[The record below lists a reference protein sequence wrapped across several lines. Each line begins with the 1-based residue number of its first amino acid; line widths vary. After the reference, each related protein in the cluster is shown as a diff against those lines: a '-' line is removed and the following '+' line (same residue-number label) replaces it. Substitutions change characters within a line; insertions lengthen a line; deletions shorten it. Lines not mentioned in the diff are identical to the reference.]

1 MKTAKNARQEMIIKL
16 IKEHDIST
24 QEELTAKVKAA
35 GFEATQAT
43 CSRDIKELGIIKITM
58 PDKTTKYAVL
68 DRTGDVAPGR
78 LLAVF
83 ANSLISVQS
92 AMNMLV
98 IKTLPG
104 MAAAAA
110 SALDSM
116 HLEDVVGTIA
126 GDDTVFA
133 CATGPS
139 EAQALVVTIRD
150 MMESGSGPDRA
161 EYAVK
166 T

>member
-78 LLAVF
+78 LLSVF

-161 EYAVK
+161 
-166 T
+166 

>member
-1 MKTAKNARQEMIIKL
+1 MKSSRQEKILEL
-16 IKEHDIST
+16 ITQYDIST

-98 IKTLPG
+98 IKTLHG
-104 MAAAAA
+104 MAQAAA

-133 CATGPS
+133 CATGPN

-150 MMESGSGPDRA
+150 MMESGAAPDRA
-161 EYAVK
+161 
-166 T
+166 

>member
-1 MKTAKNARQEMIIKL
+1 MKTAKNSRQEKILSL
-16 IKEHDIST
+16 IRDNDIST
-24 QEELTAKVKAA
+24 QEDLTAKVNQS

-43 CSRDIKELGIIKITM
+43 ISRDIKELGIIKITL
-58 PDKTTKYAVL
+58 PNRATKYCVL
-68 DRTGDVAPGR
+68 DRTGDTAPGR

-83 ANSLISVQS
+83 SNSIISVNQ
-92 AMNMLV
+92 AMNIIV

-104 MAAAAA
+104 MASAAA

-161 EYAVK
+161 
-166 T
+166 

>member
-1 MKTAKNARQEMIIKL
+1 MIIKL

-104 MAAAAA
+104 MAQAAA

-150 MMESGSGPDRA
+150 MMESGASPDRS
-161 EYAVK
+161 
-166 T
+166 

>member
-104 MAAAAA
+104 VAQAAA

-133 CATGPS
+133 CATGPN

-150 MMESGSGPDRA
+150 MMESGAAPDRA
-161 EYAVK
+161 
-166 T
+166 

>member
-116 HLEDVVGTIA
+116 HLEECVGTIA
-126 GDDTVFA
+126 GDDTIFA
-133 CATGPS
+133 ACNGID
-139 EAQALVVTIRD
+139 EAKALAITISD
-150 MMESGSGPDRA
+150 MMEKG
-161 EYAVK
+161 
-166 T
+166 

>member
-133 CATGPS
+133 CATGPN

-150 MMESGSGPDRA
+150 MMESGSSPD
-161 EYAVK
+161 K
-166 T
+166 N

>member
-116 HLEDVVGTIA
+116 HLQYVVGTIA
-126 GDDTVFA
+126 GDDTVFVA
-133 CATGPS
+133 APGID
-139 EAQALVVTIRD
+139 EAAALVSTIDD
-150 MMESGSGPDRA
+150 MMRA
-161 EYAVK
+161 GISSSEE
-166 T
+166 

>member
-150 MMESGSGPDRA
+150 MMESGSGPDRS
-161 EYAVK
+161 
-166 T
+166 

>member
-133 CATGPS
+133 CAPGPS

-161 EYAVK
+161 
-166 T
+166 

>member
-133 CATGPS
+133 CATGPN

-161 EYAVK
+161 
-166 T
+166 

>member
-104 MAAAAA
+104 MAQAAA

-133 CATGPS
+133 CATGPN

-150 MMESGSGPDRA
+150 MMESGAAPDRA
-161 EYAVK
+161 
-166 T
+166 

>member
-161 EYAVK
+161 
-166 T
+166 